1 MIKEAKKEL
10 KNFSKEVVKNNT
22 FKILED
28 IILILILMKFLIRI
42 LKEVNQNQILFSKI
56 QKYLKL
62 KLIHYHLFIEEKK

>member
-10 KNFSKEVVKNNT
+10 KNFSKEVVKNKT

-42 LKEVNQNQILFSKI
+42 FKEVNLNQILFSKI

-62 KLIHYHLFIEEKK
+62 K

>member
-10 KNFSKEVVKNNT
+10 KNFSKEVVKNKT

-28 IILILILMKFLIRI
+28 IISILILMKFLIRI
-42 LKEVNQNQILFSKI
+42 LKEVNLNQILFSKI

-62 KLIHYHLFIEEKK
+62 K

>member
-42 LKEVNQNQILFSKI
+42 LKEVNLNQILFSKI

-62 KLIHYHLFIEEKK
+62 K

>member
-10 KNFSKEVVKNNT
+10 KNFSKEVVKNKT

-28 IILILILMKFLIRI
+28 IISILILMKFLIRI
-42 LKEVNQNQILFSKI
+42 LKEVNLNQILFSKI

-62 KLIHYHLFIEEKK
+62 R

>member
-28 IILILILMKFLIRI
+28 IILILITWLPYVIENKMFFMLDG
-42 LKEVNQNQILFSKI
+42 LKVNTHMLSTYAYNANFT
-56 QKYLKL
+56 
-62 KLIHYHLFIEEKK
+62 E

>member
-62 KLIHYHLFIEEKK
+62 K

>member
-22 FKILED
+22 FKILEE

-42 LKEVNQNQILFSKI
+42 FKEVNLNQILFSKI

-62 KLIHYHLFIEEKK
+62 K